1 MRGGREADGY
11 SNVDVDVDGDVG
23 CIFLGAVGLAVIL
36 TTKDYC
42 PSNETSFEQCPPSL
56 KKYG

>member
-11 SNVDVDVDGDVG
+11 SDVDVDGDVG
-23 CIFLGAVGLAVIL
+23 CICLGAVGLAVIL

-42 PSNETSFEQCPPSL
+42 PSNVTSFKRCPPSL
-56 KKYG
+56 KKSG